1 MLTYLCSVSNALA
14 GSFNTSILAAGAG
27 GAASALG
34 AGLGGG
40 TATGLGINKSAIA
53 APSGTGIPL
62 VAGNLGSGLTQ
73 ALFSNVDMSKIM
85 SAVSPGQLSSAVV
98 NAGKGM

>member
-1 MLTYLCSVSNALA
+1 MA
-14 GSFNTSILAAGAG
+14 GSFNTSILADGAG

-62 VAGNLGSGLTQ
+62 VAGNLGTGLTQ
-73 ALFSNVDMSKIM
+73 AFFANVDMAKIISGV
-85 SAVSPGQLSSAVV
+85 SASQLSSMVV
-98 NAGKGM
+98 NAGKGT